1 MDTTKNEEVKRNRS
15 IKIRVSDDE
24 LERLNARK
32 ARPEL
37 ARWLRELGL
46 TSGGKTQKVTHE
58 LPPQVVRILSGIGSN
73 LNQISRNINMAQKA
87 DRLDLAQGLLP
98 LMSQLRSTEKALDLV
113 RQFLSKEKIGRASC
127 RERV

>member
-1 MDTTKNEEVKRNRS
+1 MDTTKSEEVKRNRS

-46 TSGGKTQKVTHE
+46 SSGGKTQKITHE
-58 LPPQVVRILSGIGSN
+58 LPPEVVRILSGIGSN

-87 DRLDLAQGLLP
+87 DRLDLSQGLLP

-113 RQFLSKEKIGRASC
+113 RKFLSKES
-127 RERV
+127 